1 VCGAALTPA
10 APGSATLARPGGG
23 CPECGEPRA
32 PDLARYCEVCRF
44 DFVAGRPGPPPG
56 SVDAA
61 PAQAT
66 RPLPPRPAPP
76 GDDPPRPDADW
87 EIVISLDA
95 ALDAAPDPGTPF
107 PAHEP
112 ERRLALGRGELLIGR
127 RDERRDIKPDVE
139 LPDPGASRR
148 HAKVLRLPDGSI
160 QLHDLASANGT
171 RVNGV
176 EVPPGARQPLRA
188 GDVITLGRWSRLVLR
203 ARR

>member
-1 VCGAALTPA
+1 VCGASLSPGGTGLPA
-10 APGSATLARPGGG
+10 APRPHGG

-32 PDLARYCEVCRF
+32 PGTRYCEVCRF
-44 DFVAGRPGPPPG
+44 DYLAGRPGPPPG
-56 SVDAA
+56 SADTAPAA
-61 PAQAT
+61 PLLRSGPSASGDG
-66 RPLPPRPAPP
+66 AP
-76 GDDPPRPDADW
+76 GPDADW
-87 EIVISLDA
+87 EIVVSLDA

-112 ERRLALGRGELLIGR
+112 ERRLTLGRGELLIGR

-148 HAKVLRLPDGSI
+148 HAKVLRLPDGSL